1 MADESIPGFTVDPE
15 LEELL
20 DEDPYDLD
28 EETRLDVQLYKSRK
42 LQAKR
47 DAGMSESTPSW
58 TIRYPGK
65 RDAVSAGNGQ
75 APAAEQTV
83 EDTSRSGAS
92 DDSETTLPGR
102 EDSVDAASDGDEAL
116 MEYYESVKS
125 GSGTPRRREQ
135 KAEAAS
141 AETGGDASAS
151 APRPGGDEI
160 SAGALALVREW
171 VQELEDRLDD
181 YHRKIVDLEEENA
194 ALREE
199 LASDRD

>member
-1 MADESIPGFTVDPE
+1 MADESIPGFTVEPE

-47 DAGMSESTPSW
+47 DAGMSESAPSW

-65 RDAVSAGNGQ
+65 RDAVSTDNGQ
-75 APAAEQTV
+75 APAAEETV
-83 EDTSRSGAS
+83 EDTAGSGAS
-92 DDSETTLPGR
+92 DDPETTLPGR
-102 EDSVDAASDGDEAL
+102 EDSVDAADGDEAL

-135 KAEAAS
+135 EGEVAS
-141 AETGGDASAS
+141 KETGGDASAS
-151 APRPGGDEI
+151 APRPAGDEV

-171 VQELEDRLDD
+171 VQELEDRLDE
-181 YHRKIVDLEEENA
+181 YHRKIVELEEENA
-194 ALREE
+194 ALREK